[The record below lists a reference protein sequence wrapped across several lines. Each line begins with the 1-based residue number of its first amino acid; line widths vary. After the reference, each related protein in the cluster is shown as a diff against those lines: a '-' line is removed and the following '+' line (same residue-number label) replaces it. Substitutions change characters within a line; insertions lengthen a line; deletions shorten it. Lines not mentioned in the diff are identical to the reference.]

1 VAQIVDFDQHNAI
14 AVQTFDSFFASFP
27 GIPITLGN
35 PILADG
41 GQYLVV
47 LTA

>member
-1 VAQIVDFDQHNAI
+1 VWFPVDFDQHNAI

-35 PILADG
+35 PIVAG
-41 GQYLVV
+41 GGPYLVV
-47 LTA
+47 LTS

>member
-1 VAQIVDFDQHNAI
+1 VWFPVDFDQHTAI
-14 AVQTFDSFFASFP
+14 AVQTFDSFFASVP
-27 GIPITLGN
+27 GTLITLGN
-35 PILADG
+35 PIVAGG

>member
-1 VAQIVDFDQHNAI
+1 VWFPVDFDQNNAL
-14 AVQTFDSFFASFP
+14 AVQTFDSFFASVP

-35 PILADG
+35 PIEADG